1 MKISFIIPAYNS
13 EKTIKRCALSCASQ
27 KSPNLDIEIIIVDD
41 GSDDKTP
48 EIITE
53 LKKDIPE
60 IVSLKQKNQGVSV
73 ARNNGIDLAQGD
85 YIMFVDADDY
95 LTNNVICPF
104 LEIMTDNNLCVLAHG
119 AIVENEEEP
128 YSKTVPVNIPFD
140 SPNSGIE
147 YIRTNSGPYRVGS
160 VGGAWAFI
168 LNNQFLKDSN
178 VRFIER
184 LPFGEDSLFYL
195 SLLPKDKRVSFT
207 SSCFYHYVQQS
218 QSVMHKKYDICTI
231 ADATLMRCEANRKLS
246 NEFQS
251 DPDLKDIINSRLISI
266 LFSRVF
272 LKIIK
277 DKIDFATAKEIQK
290 QFEETGFWPLPELP
304 NTHRPYQGF
313 KAFIYN
319 LCRRPAIYNFF
330 RVISRL

>member
-53 LKKDIPE
+53 MKKDIPE

-128 YSKTVPVNIPFD
+128 YSKTVPVNIP
-140 SPNSGIE
+140 
-147 YIRTNSGPYRVGS
+147 
-160 VGGAWAFI
+160 
-168 LNNQFLKDSN
+168 L
-178 VRFIER
+178 
-184 LPFGEDSLFYL
+184 
-195 SLLPKDKRVSFT
+195 
-207 SSCFYHYVQQS
+207 
-218 QSVMHKKYDICTI
+218 
-231 ADATLMRCEANRKLS
+231 
-246 NEFQS
+246 
-251 DPDLKDIINSRLISI
+251 
-266 LFSRVF
+266 
-272 LKIIK
+272 
-277 DKIDFATAKEIQK
+277 
-290 QFEETGFWPLPELP
+290 
-304 NTHRPYQGF
+304 
-313 KAFIYN
+313 
-319 LCRRPAIYNFF
+319 
-330 RVISRL
+330 